1 LGANRSFLQ
10 PRASPKAE
18 GAIMI
23 EKTAK
28 IYSLMAQRTW
38 REFGISVQSQGYDLE
53 TVKFFSCY
61 FIAPNWRSTVPESQ

>member
-1 LGANRSFLQ
+1 
-10 PRASPKAE
+10 
-18 GAIMI
+18 MI
-23 EKTAK
+23 AKTAK
-28 IYSLMAQRTW
+28 ISSLMAQRTW